1 MKHDEAIR
9 LCDRYIENLDEN
21 KVKRLIR
28 ADSMLY
34 RHNILNK
41 ILIDIQNKDGTIKDV
56 RTMEEWYIL
65 GRKVIDRSK
74 GIALLASTEGVSYY
88 DADTGRKIAH
98 GELNSDEINIGIK
111 AGIIRKE
118 SRVTSTKVI
127 AGYDVGNTEE
137 IETGM
142 YLQRIEPGLF
152 LMSTICKKLYG
163 KEFTV
168 DRRVEDDNNIFVP
181 KDVNKAI
188 EIIINTYINENKHE
202 CDNKMLE
209 YSLNTMFGFEKDV
222 RIDADIVNIEHV
234 GNIIG
239 RILDTGLCILGFNQQ
254 AYENIKNVEESKVI
268 LNILNYILF
277 RKNMEV

>member
-9 LCDRYIENLDEN
+9 LCDRYIENIDEN
-21 KVKRLIR
+21 RVKRLIR

-74 GIALLASTEGVSYY
+74 MIALLASTEGVSYY

-111 AGIIRKE
+111 EGIIRKE
-118 SRVTSTKVI
+118 SRVTNTKVI
-127 AGYDVGNTEE
+127 AGYDIGNTEE

-168 DRRVEDDNNIFVP
+168 DRRIEDDNNIFVP

-202 CDNKMLE
+202 CDSKMLE
-209 YSLNTMFGFEKDV
+209 YSLYTMFGFEKDI
-222 RIDADIVNIEHV
+222 RIDINMVNIEHV
-234 GNIIG
+234 GNVVG

-268 LNILNYILF
+268 LNMLNYILF